1 MNLKTNSGRIMPF
14 NRAETLGGA
23 KNIRKRG
30 MSGCNLFRQEPSNST
45 SMKIIPRQIQPCA
58 LPIFAALAC
67 CVFDTGCVTK
77 PLQPIRVSDNGH
89 YFVRADGTP
98 FFWQADTAWS
108 IFNHPKPA
116 DVDFYLDDRAAKGF
130 TVIQGVIALWDYTR
144 RTNCDGQL
152 PFINGDLGQINEAY
166 YKNVDSVLDKV
177 EAHGMYMAILPY
189 WHKNAGDRL
198 GTNGIPEKMQ
208 AYCRFLAQRYARRN
222 VFWIL
227 GGDSTADGEAGEKI
241 QHITDLE
248 AKGLIEGAKAAG
260 VDKIMIS
267 YHPTGRQSSSFWFHD
282 SPWLDFNSIQSGHFI
297 RTSNFRI
304 VADDFAL
311 TPAKP
316 TLDMEPGYENIT
328 DSLVRNRT
336 NAVRIA
342 ATDVRRSAYLA
353 VFAGAA
359 GHSYGCGEVYEFW
372 SPATRGPL
380 PGWGAG
386 LPWRESLKLPGSSQ
400 VQYLRY
406 LIESRPMLDR
416 IPDQSLLAEA
426 DLPVLERVEATRAED
441 GSYAFIYTA
450 DGKPFQVQTSK
461 LSGEKL
467 VAWWYDPRNGKVKR
481 FGSFIKTDTRE
492 FSPPSSGIGH
502 DWVLVLDDAV
512 KKFPP
517 PGRAKSTPTSFKGRG
532 T

>member
-1 MNLKTNSGRIMPF
+1 MKTIPLK
-14 NRAETLGGA
+14 L
-23 KNIRKRG
+23 
-30 MSGCNLFRQEPSNST
+30 QV
-45 SMKIIPRQIQPCA
+45 QA
-58 LPIFAALAC
+58 LAFLATLAC
-67 CVFDTGCVTK
+67 CTSDIGFAAES
-77 PLQPIRVSDNGH
+77 LQPIRVSDNGH
-89 YFVRADGTP
+89 YFVKADGTP
-98 FFWQADTAWS
+98 FFWQGDTAWS

-116 DVDFYLDDRAAKGF
+116 DVDVYLNDRATKGF
-130 TVIQGVIALWDYTR
+130 NVIQGVIALWDYTR
-144 RTNCDGQL
+144 HTNCDGQL
-152 PFINGDLGQINEAY
+152 PFINGDPGLINEAY
-166 YKNVDSVLDKV
+166 YKNVDLILDKV

-198 GTNGIPEKMQ
+198 ETDGIPEKMQ
-208 AYCRFLAQRYARRN
+208 AYCKFLAQRYARRN

-248 AKGLIEGAKAAG
+248 ARGLIEGAKAAG

-282 SPWLDFNSIQSGHFI
+282 SPWLAFNSIQSGHFI
-297 RTSNFRI
+297 HTTNFRL
-304 VADDFAL
+304 VANDYAK

-328 DSLVRNRT
+328 DGLVRNRT
-336 NAVRIA
+336 NALRIT

-372 SPATRGPL
+372 SPETRSPL

-386 LPWRESLKLPGSSQ
+386 LPWRKSLKLPGSSQ
-400 VQYLRY
+400 MQYVRH

-416 IPDQSLLAEA
+416 IPDQSLLGEG
-426 DLPVLERVEATRAED
+426 DLPVLERVEATRADD

-450 DGKPFQVQTSK
+450 DGEPFQVQTSK

-467 VAWWYDPRNGKVKR
+467 VAWWYDPRNGKAKKS
-481 FGSFIKTDTRE
+481 GSFAKTDTRE
-492 FSPPSSGIGH
+492 FTPPSSGIGH
-502 DWVLVLDDAV
+502 DWVLVLDDAA

-517 PGRAKSTPTSFKGRG
+517 PGQVASGTKHAKSL
-532 T
+532 

>member
-1 MNLKTNSGRIMPF
+1 MKTIPF
-14 NRAETLGGA
+14 RLQIRALA
-23 KNIRKRG
+23 ILAILV
-30 MSGCNLFRQEPSNST
+30 S
-45 SMKIIPRQIQPCA
+45 CA
-58 LPIFAALAC
+58 PEINFAAE
-67 CVFDTGCVTK
+67 
-77 PLQPIRVSDNGH
+77 PLQPIHVSDNGH
-89 YFVRADGTP
+89 YFVKADGTP
-98 FFWQADTAWS
+98 FFWLADTAWS
-108 IFNHPKPA
+108 IFDHPQPA
-116 DVDFYLDDRAAKGF
+116 DVDIYLNDRAAKGF

-144 RTNCDGQL
+144 HTNCDGQL
-152 PFINGDLGQINEAY
+152 PFVNGDLGRINEAY

-198 GTNGIPEKMQ
+198 SVDDTPEKMQ
-208 AYCRFLAQRYARRN
+208 AYCKFLAQRYARRN

-248 AKGLIEGAKAAG
+248 AQGLIEGARAAG

-267 YHPTGRQSSSFWFHD
+267 YHPTGRQSSSFWFQD

-297 RTSNFRI
+297 RTTNFRL
-304 VADDFAL
+304 VANDFEK

-328 DSLVRNRT
+328 DGLVRNRT
-336 NAVRIA
+336 NATRIA

-372 SPATRGPL
+372 SPETRGPL

-400 VQYLRY
+400 VQYVRY

-416 IPDQSLLAEA
+416 IPDQSLLAEG
-426 DLPVLERVEATRAED
+426 DLPVLERVEATRSAD
-441 GSYAFIYTA
+441 GSYGFVYTT
-450 DGKPFQVQTSK
+450 DGKSFQVRTGK
-461 LSGEKL
+461 LSGKKL
-467 VAWWYDPRNGKVKR
+467 VAWWYDPRTGKAKK
-481 FGSFIKTDTRE
+481 FGSFAKTDTRE
-492 FSPPSSGIGH
+492 FTPPSSGIGN
-502 DWVLVLDDAV
+502 DWVLVLDDA
-512 KKFPP
+512 KKKYPA
-517 PGRAKSTPTSFKGRG
+517 PGLISRG
-532 T
+532 TRNLNASSGRNRNR